1 MDTNNNT
8 SSKNPTDDLMVVDA
22 AEGVSANPAQDVVSQ
37 NPPSDVPAPPASA
50 SSGGSAAA
58 ALAIASAF
66 PAAAPNANLSPEDSA
81 LAEETAAA
89 VAAAVVDSNPA
100 PGAAASTTEE
110 QPAARST
117 NSAHA
122 MVASL
127 LRGLS
132 GVGTSTPGGLGVAT
146 AGAGAAASAQLPRGT
161 SLGTAGA
168 SSIGT
173 SVDGD
178 AVAEAAAGSNKRALE
193 NGADADAA
201 EAAPAKKSKH
211 KKKSFAPRLPT
222 KQNLATA
229 VAALRS
235 LAGSDSESSAPVSDV
250 TTGSAAAAAS
260 KKNAA
265 KGKTTKGPTATELM
279 VDHSYTDYSL
289 VDADT
294 LAQLDEEQGLSKSG
308 YEWPGLNR
316 DPFPPRPD
324 ELNTTPQQA
333 RDMEV
338 AMHNLQHRQAHDPAF
353 QQEKEATVAR
363 LRDQFKGIR
372 PGRRNSGG
380 VVQPFPG
387 KLMEV
392 LDREDIADTIAWL
405 PHGRAF
411 QVHQPKT
418 FAADILPRFFKQS
431 KYMSFTRQLNL
442 WGFKRITR
450 GQDAGAYYHELFLR
464 GRPRLTLRMRRQKI
478 KGTGIKPTPNPD
490 SEPNFYALMFD
501 RPLPAPEKRKEGEGK
516 SAPLPAKLQ
525 PFNPGDRK
533 SGCNQ
538 PRKGEK
544 ASTAA
549 SMKAVVANAA
559 ALSAMRGEDE
569 GEDEGMPPLPGG
581 DVETLSTV
589 TDREAKK
596 ATAAAPAAPAATT
609 EGSKKKPAAGSAA
622 KKPRKKQGL
631 AAADTGAAAAPPA
644 MPPIPPTGSATTLGP
659 SGAAAG
665 APGAAGGSPGVS
677 SSLTSEMLR
686 RREQAVAE
694 SELQMQA
701 LLRLQTAELQQQQ
714 KQGIAA
720 AHQGIGL
727 LRQVE
732 AAIPGAPVAPALS
745 IPELQQRLL
754 AAAAALDQPAVQ
766 QVVLEDQRRASIA
779 ALLAVAPTSPAAA
792 AAGAGIGA
800 ILNGGGLAATAGLPA
815 NSNALELALLRQR
828 LLAGANLPTSPAA
841 AAAALA
847 PVPGAGAVS
856 ESAKV

>member
-8 SSKNPTDDLMVVDA
+8 SSRNPTDDPMVVDA

-110 QPAARST
+110 QPAARRT

-132 GVGTSTPGGLGVAT
+132 GVATSTPGLGVAT

-193 NGADADAA
+193 NDGADADAA
-201 EAAPAKKSKH
+201 EAAPAKKSKN
-211 KKKSFAPRLPT
+211 KKKSSAPRLPT

-235 LAGSDSESSAPVSDV
+235 LAGSDSESSAPVSDI
-250 TTGSAAAAAS
+250 TTGSTAAAGG

-265 KGKTTKGPTATELM
+265 KGKGGKITKGPTATELM

-516 SAPLPAKLQ
+516 SAPLPALRDQFKGIRPGRRNSGGVVQPFPGKLMEVLDREDIADTIAWLPHGRAFQVHQPKTFAADILPRFFKQSKYMSFTRQLNLWGFKRITRGQDAGAYYHELFLRGRPRLTLRMRRQKIKGTGIKPTPNPDSEPNFYALMFDRPLPAPEKRKEGEGKSAPLPAKLQ

-569 GEDEGMPPLPGG
+569 GEDEDMPPLPGG

-665 APGAAGGSPGVS
+665 VPGAAGGSPGVS
-677 SSLTSEMLR
+677 SSL
-686 RREQAVAE
+686 
-694 SELQMQA
+694 
-701 LLRLQTAELQQQQ
+701 
-714 KQGIAA
+714 
-720 AHQGIGL
+720 
-727 LRQVE
+727 
-732 AAIPGAPVAPALS
+732 
-745 IPELQQRLL
+745 
-754 AAAAALDQPAVQ
+754 
-766 QVVLEDQRRASIA
+766 
-779 ALLAVAPTSPAAA
+779 
-792 AAGAGIGA
+792 
-800 ILNGGGLAATAGLPA
+800 
-815 NSNALELALLRQR
+815 
-828 LLAGANLPTSPAA
+828 
-841 AAAALA
+841 
-847 PVPGAGAVS
+847 
-856 ESAKV
+856 